1 MLADLIL
8 KYETAVEYFYSATEK
23 MFGKKH
29 LIDNEISADNFEEI
43 DMNGRQSNILTVP

>member
-8 KYETAVEYFYSATEK
+8 KYETIVEYFYSPTEK

-29 LIDNEISADNFEEI
+29 LIDNEMSAENIEEI
-43 DMNGRQSNILTVP
+43 DMNGTHSNVLTVP